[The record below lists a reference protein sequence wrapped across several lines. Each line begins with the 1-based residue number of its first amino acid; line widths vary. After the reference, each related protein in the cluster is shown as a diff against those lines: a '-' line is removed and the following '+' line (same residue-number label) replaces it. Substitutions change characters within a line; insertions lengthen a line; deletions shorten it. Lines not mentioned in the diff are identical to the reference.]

1 MHTKKIQR
9 VLLMTLI
16 KLVVNMSKIFTV
28 DVGSF
33 IINEEEYKRVNDM
46 NIDQQRKWLADQILE
61 GYCDV
66 DQIFEENEVNND

>member
-1 MHTKKIQR
+1 
-9 VLLMTLI
+9 
-16 KLVVNMSKIFTV
+16 MSKIFTV

-33 IINEEEYKRVNDM
+33 SIDEEEYKRVNDM

-66 DQIFEENEVNND
+66 DQIFEEGYQQ

>member
-1 MHTKKIQR
+1 
-9 VLLMTLI
+9 
-16 KLVVNMSKIFTV
+16 MSKIFTV

-33 IINEEEYKRVNDM
+33 SIDEEEYKRVNDM

>member
-1 MHTKKIQR
+1 
-9 VLLMTLI
+9 
-16 KLVVNMSKIFTV
+16 
-28 DVGSF
+28 
-33 IINEEEYKRVNDM
+33 M